1 MDNNIVSLRQ
11 FINNKDNYAY
21 KAQTFCRLMKVVCDA
36 IEKETRSLV
45 RINLDEIKINTS
57 TGEIILSD
65 NLFATSDKTI
75 AGVNTG
81 VSLMAERKSSFEH
94 KRISFALMVLGWYVN
109 EDHSAVF
116 NDLMVLEN
124 FNDYMSKVPNW
135 LQDYFISIFLR
146 MDYTKSFSDYYK
158 DNFIDKVK
166 TDVKTS
172 LKPYNLNDEQIK
184 KITSVIVKKTQR
196 IMKGGE

>member
-21 KAQTFCRLMKVVCDA
+21 KAQTFCRLMKIVCDA

-172 LKPYNLNDEQIK
+172 LKPYNLNDEQLK

>member
-36 IEKETRSLV
+36 IEKEPRSLV
-45 RINLDEIKINTS
+45 RINLDEIRINTS

-65 NLFATSDKTI
+65 NLFATTDKTI

-81 VSLMAERKSSFEH
+81 ISLMADRKSSFEH

-116 NDLMVLEN
+116 NDLMALEN

-135 LQDYFISIFLR
+135 LQDYFMSIFLR

-166 TDVKTS
+166 NDVKTS
-172 LKPYNLNDEQIK
+172 LEPYHLNDEQMK
-184 KITSVIVKKTQR
+184 KVTSVIVKKTQR

>member
-21 KAQTFCRLMKVVCDA
+21 KAQTFCRLMKVVCDT
-36 IEKETRSLV
+36 IEKEPRSLV
-45 RINLDEIKINTS
+45 RINLDEIRINTS

-65 NLFATSDKTI
+65 NLFATTDKTI

-81 VSLMAERKSSFEH
+81 ISLMADRKSSFEH

-116 NDLMVLEN
+116 NDLMALEN

-158 DNFIDKVK
+158 NNFIDKVK
-166 TDVKTS
+166 NDVKTS
-172 LKPYNLNDEQIK
+172 LEPYHLNDEQMK
-184 KITSVIVKKTQR
+184 KVTSVIVKKTQR

>member
-1 MDNNIVSLRQ
+1 MDNNVVSLRQ

-21 KAQTFCRLMKVVCDA
+21 KAQTFCRLMKIVCDA

-45 RINLDEIKINTS
+45 RINLDEIKINTL

-81 VSLMAERKSSFEH
+81 VSLMADRKSSFEH

-166 TDVKTS
+166 TEVKTS

>member
-21 KAQTFCRLMKVVCDA
+21 KAQTFCRLMKIVCDA

-166 TDVKTS
+166 NDVKTS
-172 LKPYNLNDEQIK
+172 LESYHLNDEQMK
-184 KITSVIVKKTQR
+184 KVTSVIVKKTQR

>member
-1 MDNNIVSLRQ
+1 MDNNVVSLRQ

-21 KAQTFCRLMKVVCDA
+21 KAQTFCRLMKIVCDA

-166 TDVKTS
+166 NDVKTS
-172 LKPYNLNDEQIK
+172 LEPYHLNDEQMK
-184 KITSVIVKKTQR
+184 KVTSVIVKKTQR

>member
-21 KAQTFCRLMKVVCDA
+21 KAQTFCRLMKIVCDA

-166 TDVKTS
+166 NDVKTS
-172 LKPYNLNDEQIK
+172 LKPYNLNDEQMK
-184 KITSVIVKKTQR
+184 KVTSVIVKKTQR

>member
-21 KAQTFCRLMKVVCDA
+21 KAQTFCRLMKIVCDA

-65 NLFATSDKTI
+65 HLFATSDKTI

-166 TDVKTS
+166 NDVKTS
-172 LKPYNLNDEQIK
+172 LEPYHLNDEQMK

>member
-172 LKPYNLNDEQIK
+172 LKPYNLNDEQLK

>member
-1 MDNNIVSLRQ
+1 MDNNVVSLRQ

-21 KAQTFCRLMKVVCDA
+21 KAQTFCRLMKIVCDA

-94 KRISFALMVLGWYVN
+94 KRISFALMALGWYVN

-166 TDVKTS
+166 NDVKTS
-172 LKPYNLNDEQIK
+172 LEPYHLNDEQIK

>member
-1 MDNNIVSLRQ
+1 MENNVVSLRQ
-11 FINNKDNYAY
+11 FINNKENYEF
-21 KAQTFCRLMKVVCDA
+21 KAQTFCRLMKIVCDT
-36 IEKETRSLV
+36 IEKDPRSLV
-45 RINLDEIKINTS
+45 RINLDEIKINTI

-65 NLFATSDKTI
+65 NLFATTDKTI

-81 VSLMAERKSSFEH
+81 ISLMADRKSSFEH
-94 KRISFALMVLGWYVN
+94 KRISFALMILGWYVN

-116 NDLMVLEN
+116 NDLIVLEN

-146 MDYTKSFSDYYK
+146 MDYTKSFSEYYK

-166 TDVKTS
+166 NEIKTS
-172 LKPYNLNDEQIK
+172 LEPYHLNDEQMK
-184 KITSVIVKKTQR
+184 KITTVIVQKTQR
-196 IMKGGE
+196 IMKGGK

>member
-1 MDNNIVSLRQ
+1 
-11 FINNKDNYAY
+11 
-21 KAQTFCRLMKVVCDA
+21 MKVVCDA
-36 IEKETRSLV
+36 IEKEPRSLV
-45 RINLDEIKINTS
+45 RINLDEIRINTS

-65 NLFATSDKTI
+65 NLFATTDKTI

-81 VSLMAERKSSFEH
+81 ISLMADRKSSFEH
-94 KRISFALMVLGWYVN
+94 KRISFALMILGWYVN

-116 NDLMVLEN
+116 NDLMALEN

-166 TDVKTS
+166 NDVKTS
-172 LKPYNLNDEQIK
+172 LKPYNLNDEQMK
-184 KITSVIVKKTQR
+184 KVTSVIVKKTQR

>member
-1 MDNNIVSLRQ
+1 MDNNVVSLRQ
-11 FINNKDNYAY
+11 FINNKENYDF
-21 KAQTFCRLMKVVCDA
+21 KVQTFCRLMKIVCDT
-36 IEKETRSLV
+36 IETEPRSLV
-45 RINLDEIKINTS
+45 RINLDEIKINTIN
-57 TGEIILSD
+57 GEIILSD
-65 NLFATSDKTI
+65 NLFATTDKTI

-81 VSLMAERKSSFEH
+81 ISLMADRKSSFEH
-94 KRISFALMVLGWYVN
+94 KRISFALMILGWYVN

-116 NDLMVLEN
+116 NDLIVLEN

-146 MDYTKSFSDYYK
+146 MDYTKSFSEYYK

-166 TDVKTS
+166 NEIKTS
-172 LKPYNLNDEQIK
+172 LEPYHLNDEQMK
-184 KITSVIVKKTQR
+184 KITTVIVQKTQR

>member
-1 MDNNIVSLRQ
+1 MDNNVVSLRQ

-21 KAQTFCRLMKVVCDA
+21 KAQTFCRLMKIVCDA

-166 TDVKTS
+166 NDVKTS
-172 LKPYNLNDEQIK
+172 LEPYHLNDEQMK

>member
-21 KAQTFCRLMKVVCDA
+21 KTKTFCRLMKIVCDT
-36 IEKETRSLV
+36 IEKEPRALV
-45 RINLDEIKINTS
+45 RINLDEIKINTI
-57 TGEIILSD
+57 TGDIILSD
-65 NLFATSDKTI
+65 NLFASTDKTI

-81 VSLMAERKSSFEH
+81 ISLMADRKSSFEH
-94 KRISFALMVLGWYVN
+94 KRISFALMLLGWYVN

-116 NDLMVLEN
+116 NDLIVLEN
-124 FNDYMSKVPNW
+124 FNDYMSKVPKW
-135 LQDYFISIFLR
+135 LRDYFISIFIK

-158 DNFIDKVK
+158 ENFIDKVK
-166 TDVKTS
+166 TEIKKS
-172 LKPYNLNDEQIK
+172 LEPYHLNEEQMN

-196 IMKGGE
+196 IMKGGK

>member
-21 KAQTFCRLMKVVCDA
+21 KAQTFCRLMKIVCDA

-166 TDVKTS
+166 NDVKTS
-172 LKPYNLNDEQIK
+172 LEPYHLNDEQIK

>member
-21 KAQTFCRLMKVVCDA
+21 KAQTFCRLMKIVCDA

-124 FNDYMSKVPNW
+124 FNNYMSKVPNW

>member
-1 MDNNIVSLRQ
+1 MDNNVVSLRQ

-21 KAQTFCRLMKVVCDA
+21 KAQTFCRLMKIVCDA

>member
-21 KAQTFCRLMKVVCDA
+21 KAQTFCRLMKIVCDA

-116 NDLMVLEN
+116 NDLIVLEN
-124 FNDYMSKVPNW
+124 FNNYMSKVPNW

-166 TDVKTS
+166 TEVQTS
-172 LKPYNLNDEQIK
+172 LEPYHLNNEQMK
-184 KITSVIVKKTQR
+184 KVTSVIVKKTER

>member
-21 KAQTFCRLMKVVCDA
+21 KAQTFCRLMKIVCDA

-65 NLFATSDKTI
+65 HLFATSDKTI

-166 TDVKTS
+166 NDVKTS

>member
-1 MDNNIVSLRQ
+1 
-11 FINNKDNYAY
+11 
-21 KAQTFCRLMKVVCDA
+21 
-36 IEKETRSLV
+36 
-45 RINLDEIKINTS
+45 
-57 TGEIILSD
+57 
-65 NLFATSDKTI
+65 
-75 AGVNTG
+75 
-81 VSLMAERKSSFEH
+81 MADRKSSFEH
-94 KRISFALMVLGWYVN
+94 KRISFALMILGWYVN

-116 NDLMVLEN
+116 NDLMALEN

-166 TDVKTS
+166 NDVKTS

>member
-21 KAQTFCRLMKVVCDA
+21 KAQTFCRLMKIVCDA

-166 TDVKTS
+166 NDVKTS
-172 LKPYNLNDEQIK
+172 LEPYHLNDEQMK

>member
-21 KAQTFCRLMKVVCDA
+21 KAQTFCRLMKAVCDA
-36 IEKETRSLV
+36 IEKEPRSLV
-45 RINLDEIKINTS
+45 RINLDEIRINTS

-65 NLFATSDKTI
+65 NLFATTDKTI

-81 VSLMAERKSSFEH
+81 ISLMADRKSSFEH
-94 KRISFALMVLGWYVN
+94 KRISFALMILGWYVN

-116 NDLMVLEN
+116 NDLMALEN

-166 TDVKTS
+166 NDVKTS
-172 LKPYNLNDEQIK
+172 LKPYNLNDEQMK
-184 KITSVIVKKTQR
+184 KVTSVIVKKTQR